1 MKPMMSRWMIP
12 LYVAFVASL
21 VLGLTQPAV
30 AQDAAQVQAAEK
42 QGTQQSEQ
50 SHKTEQEHAQET
62 VQSETPDTE
71 QALQYKSGYEE
82 VPQFGGPSSVGA
94 ELQETD
100 EVKEPFFRFPKIDQT
115 LKPWFDLKERINRR
129 LGLQFGLDY
138 SALYQVVTESPG
150 EDQAASGIFRF
161 YGSWT
166 MLGRDSGNTGA
177 LVYKVEHRHRLG
189 TDITPQELG
198 FEAGSILPTGTM
210 FNQFSSHSWGVTNL
224 YWQQRL
230 LEGRISF
237 VAGQVDVTDYVDI
250 YGLINPLT
258 QFMNLAFS
266 TNPTIPA
273 PNQGLGA
280 AVGAMATDN
289 VYAVGGLADA
299 NGDATEAGFD
309 TFFEDHEYFS
319 HIEVGWVS
327 SFERRYFNN
336 IHLTAWHVNERE
348 KAQVPDGWGLAFSAT
363 WFIND
368 QWMPFL
374 RAGYSDGEAPLL
386 NASIST
392 GIGRYF
398 AEHRDL
404 LGFGVNWGKPSA
416 DGLDDQ
422 YTAELFYR
430 LQLAQNLAITP
441 DVQLIINPALNP
453 DEDVIGVYSLRAR
466 VTF

>member
-1 MKPMMSRWMIP
+1 MDKRPHNRMIRI
-12 LYVAFVASL
+12 LQVAVLLS
-21 VLGLTQPAV
+21 VLGLAWPVLAGEVQEGQVSEETRQSELKGQTEDRETQE
-30 AQDAAQVQAAEK
+30 AE
-42 QGTQQSEQ
+42 QQQS
-50 SHKTEQEHAQET
+50 T
-62 VQSETPDTE
+62 
-71 QALQYKSGYEE
+71 KSGYED

-94 ELQETD
+94 ELEEAD
-100 EVKEPFFRFPKIDQT
+100 EIKEPLLRLAVIDRS
-115 LKPWFDLKERINRR
+115 LKPWFDMKDRINKK
-129 LGLQFGLDY
+129 LGLSFGLDY

-166 MLGRDSGNTGA
+166 LFGRDSGNTGA

-210 FNQFSSHSWGVTNL
+210 FNQFTNHSWGLTNL

-230 LEGRISF
+230 LEGRISL

-250 YGLINPLT
+250 YGLVNPLT
-258 QFMNLAFS
+258 AFTNLAFS

-280 AVGAMATDN
+280 ALGVMATNN
-289 VYAVGGLADA
+289 VYVVGGLADA
-299 NGDATEAGFD
+299 NGDPTEAGFD

-327 SFERRYFNN
+327 SFERRYFDN
-336 IHLTAWHVNERE
+336 IHLTAWNVNERE

-374 RAGYSDGEAPLL
+374 RGGYSDDGGALL
-386 NASIST
+386 EGMVSV

-398 AEHRDL
+398 TKSRDL
-404 LGFGVNWGKPSA
+404 LGIGVSWGEPSA
-416 DGLDDQ
+416 EGLDDQ

-441 DVQLIINPALNP
+441 DVQLIIDPALNP
-453 DEDVIGVYSLRAR
+453 DEDVIAVFGLRAR
-466 VTF
+466 LTF

>member
-1 MKPMMSRWMIP
+1 MIRSKTTMSKWMSRFCLAAIA
-12 LYVAFVASL
+12 LLLLRL
-21 VLGLTQPAV
+21 VQPAL
-30 AQDAAQVQAAEK
+30 AQEAAQEQAVEK
-42 QGTQQSEQ
+42 QETGQSEQ
-50 SHKTEQEHAQET
+50 EAQEPK
-62 VQSETPDTE
+62 QE
-71 QALQYKSGYEE
+71 QATKSGYKDISG
-82 VPQFGGPSSVGA
+82 FGGPSSVGA
-94 ELQETD
+94 QLEEAD
-100 EVKEPFFRFPKIDQT
+100 EVKEPIFRFPKIDKG

-166 MLGRDSGNTGA
+166 LLGRDSGNTGV

-210 FNQFSSHSWGVTNL
+210 FNQFSNHSWGVTNL

-280 AVGAMATDN
+280 ALGVMATDN

-299 NGDATEAGFD
+299 NGNPTEAGFD

-327 SFERRYFNN
+327 SFERRYFDN
-336 IHLTAWHVNERE
+336 IHLTAWHVDERDE
-348 KAQVPDGWGLAFSAT
+348 AQTPDGWGLAFSAT

-374 RAGYSDGEAPLL
+374 RAGYSDDGGALL
-386 NASIST
+386 EGMVSA

-398 AEHRDL
+398 SKSRDL

-453 DEDVIGVYSLRAR
+453 DEDVIGVFGLRAR

>member
-1 MKPMMSRWMIP
+1 MIRSKATMSRWMSRFC
-12 LYVAFVASL
+12 LAATALLLLRL
-21 VLGLTQPAV
+21 VQPAL
-30 AQDAAQVQAAEK
+30 AQEAAQEQAVEK

-50 SHKTEQEHAQET
+50 SQKTEQEHAQAT

-71 QALQYKSGYEE
+71 QASQYKSGYED

-94 ELQETD
+94 ELQEAD
-100 EVKEPFFRFPKIDQT
+100 EVKEPFFRFPKIGQA

-166 MLGRDSGNTGA
+166 LLDRDSGNTGA

-210 FNQFSSHSWGVTNL
+210 FNQFSNHSWGVTNL

-230 LEGRISF
+230 FKGRLSF
-237 VAGQVDVTDYVDI
+237 IAGKVDPTDYLDI

-258 QFMNLAFS
+258 AFTNLAFS

-280 AVGAMATDN
+280 ALGVMATDN

-327 SFERRYFNN
+327 SFERRYFDN

-348 KAQVPDGWGLAFSAT
+348 EARVPDGWGLAFSAT

-374 RAGYSDGEAPLL
+374 RAGYSDDGGALL
-386 NASIST
+386 EGMVSA

-398 AEHRDL
+398 SKSRDL
-404 LGFGVNWGKPSA
+404 IGFGVSWGRPSGT
-416 DGLDDQ
+416 GLDDQ

-430 LQLAQNLAITP
+430 LQLA
-441 DVQLIINPALNP
+441 
-453 DEDVIGVYSLRAR
+453 
-466 VTF
+466 